1 MLILGQIWNVSRA
14 VSMRTWRFL
23 LPPTFFGVN
32 NDYIQSV
39 YEELFLLKYHGG
51 WSFFEAYN
59 LPITIRRWFL
69 KRLTKQLEDEA
80 EEIKKASAK

>member
-1 MLILGQIWNVSRA
+1 MN
-14 VSMRTWRFL
+14 
-23 LPPTFFGVN
+23 FFGLS

-39 YEELFLLKYHGG
+39 YEEIFILKYHGG

-69 KRLTKQLEDEA
+69 ERLSQEIERQNA
-80 EEIKKASAK
+80 EVKKA